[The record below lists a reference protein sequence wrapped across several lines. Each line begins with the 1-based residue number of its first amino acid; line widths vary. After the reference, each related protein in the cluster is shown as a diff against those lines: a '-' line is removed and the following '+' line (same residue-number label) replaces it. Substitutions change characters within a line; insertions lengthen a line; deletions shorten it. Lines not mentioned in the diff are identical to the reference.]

1 MGDHRYRAIFARFM
15 SMKDGV
21 SYTADK
27 TFSTEELLLV
37 TPIDVCRWLNRRAYD
52 EESPPDNAKPIHARS
67 TTLEFDKKAISSF
80 MPRRTLPWDPISC
93 HGNPTRAE
101 EVNKIIKAVKK
112 SEVRREGVQSN
123 ARRPIE
129 FTEFLNLLSIVA
141 VNPNTSKYMV
151 SSVLTLQWHLIARI
165 DDMMK
170 LRFADFSP
178 NIHHP
183 STLIC
188 QMRWS
193 KNILEERDAPEQ
205 VVFGSADPH
214 LCPLLKL
221 AIHIESTPGIANSEF
236 LYGNP
241 KDGDRVVRR
250 ALQQALDSDS
260 FTKLKS
266 GHVGTHSLRKGAAT
280 YGSRSGL
287 TKDYV
292 NRRGRWRT
300 RKSMVDTY
308 IDNTQPYPDACA
320 AAAYVSAGGNLSVNP
335 VEREQFHVVGDGS
348 EMHLIAIGSETNDIQ
363 PDVEH
368 SNMPT
373 TTTVQYDRRQ
383 FAALHAEI
391 FSLKRY
397 MNDVMHE
404 ILCCPSSAHNASER
418 TSTYSQHGQE
428 QDGSKR
434 PKDLFEL
441 WQEFEFGSGG
451 RKAAKNFAAAERGAN
466 KFAYSR
472 RKVFWDTVANLV
484 RAGYTSDV
492 VIDKVY
498 VVYGRQLSV
507 SSILTHMRANRQRGG
522 HPALRM

>member
-1 MGDHRYRAIFARFM
+1 
-15 SMKDGV
+15 
-21 SYTADK
+21 
-27 TFSTEELLLV
+27 
-37 TPIDVCRWLNRRAYD
+37 
-52 EESPPDNAKPIHARS
+52 
-67 TTLEFDKKAISSF
+67 
-80 MPRRTLPWDPISC
+80 
-93 HGNPTRAE
+93 
-101 EVNKIIKAVKK
+101 
-112 SEVRREGVQSN
+112 
-123 ARRPIE
+123 
-129 FTEFLNLLSIVA
+129 
-141 VNPNTSKYMV
+141 
-151 SSVLTLQWHLIARI
+151 
-165 DDMMK
+165 
-170 LRFADFSP
+170 
-178 NIHHP
+178 
-183 STLIC
+183 
-188 QMRWS
+188 MRWS

-308 IDNTQPYPDACA
+308 IDNTQPYPDACTA
-320 AAAYVSAGGNLSVNP
+320 AVLTGPNGPCRYILKRGMMLLSRQYIANEVAPSSREVFGEAIAETLGCVLLWAALQSEEIYTPALLPSTLLDRTLKAHVSAGGNLSVNP

-404 ILCCPSSAHNASER
+404 VQRARYDTQRDLDRFSAVLHRHTMRPAVNLAIRTRCYDEQNEPALTASMAK
-418 TSTYSQHGQE
+418 SKMAHL
-428 QDGSKR
+428 SKR

-451 RKAAKNFAAAERGAN
+451 RKAAKNFTAAERGAN

-507 SSILTHMRANRQRGG
+507 SSILTHMRADRQRGG